1 MGISIFYPSLK
12 LENPD
17 KGSYP
22 PFNSFRITEPYFL
35 RSCVCKSVE
44 GLILIL
50 GPDGL
55 VIWNPTSQR
64 FSTIPHPSEKYA
76 GTINQNCY
84 VLFRI
89 RSVGGY
95 VNTKFSAKNLTN
107 IPRRCE
113 FLHWE
118 NNNHWYPYGNA
129 FINCRTWAMLQ
140 WTRFLGDHHEIIMS
154 FDINSESF
162 KPIKYPEALSRL
174 VFDMTPCEGRLV
186 FVTHRAGL
194 K

>member
-1 MGISIFYPSLK
+1 MFTIFMKQSLFIFTTTNNCCFFLNGK
-12 LENPD
+12 HKIYSWTTTFHIYHQNPD

-44 GLILIL
+44 GLILIS

-95 VNTKFSAKNLTN
+95 VNPKFSAKNLTN

-118 NNNHWYPYGNA
+118 N
-129 FINCRTWAMLQ
+129 C
-140 WTRFLGDHHEIIMS
+140 
-154 FDINSESF
+154 
-162 KPIKYPEALSRL
+162 
-174 VFDMTPCEGRLV
+174 
-186 FVTHRAGL
+186 
-194 K
+194 